1 MIKNGT
7 ARRTIVPNRKGEPVG
22 KVNGEVITYTL
33 SPEELEELK
42 ERTTHLDRFNRKTNA
57 DIRTK
62 TRRRAKK

>member
-33 SPEELEELK
+33 SPEELEEPK
-42 ERTTHLDRFNRKTNA
+42 RTDQTFR
-57 DIRTK
+57 
-62 TRRRAKK
+62 